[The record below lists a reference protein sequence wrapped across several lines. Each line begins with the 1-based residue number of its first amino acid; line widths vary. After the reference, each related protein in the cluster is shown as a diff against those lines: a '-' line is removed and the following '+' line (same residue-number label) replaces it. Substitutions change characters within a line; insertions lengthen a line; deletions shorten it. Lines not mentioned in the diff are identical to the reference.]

1 MSMVSKDGEYPNV
14 YTLFANVA
22 GPLADQQHPFKQK
35 KIRDHKLYY
44 CTITITQV
52 SDEKIGKSGD
62 RSRNN
67 TENKKNHYMG
77 RADRIERSP
86 CLWV

>member
-1 MSMVSKDGEYPNV
+1 MSILFSPMLRGLWLISS
-14 YTLFANVA
+14 TL
-22 GPLADQQHPFKQK
+22 FKQK

-67 TENKKNHYMG
+67 TENKKTIIWEGQTGLKDHHVYG
-77 RADRIERSP
+77 FRVW
-86 CLWV
+86 LF